1 MCLCSPSILAAPCF
15 HTLVSCSCPRI
26 DLLILYFQIFTNCF
40 FRNSFVLTIICV
52 ALCFSV
58 RTLLLSLLVTRHSP
72 LFLANPFP
80 CHTCGERIRKPLGCH
95 TYKKQGVGGD
105 MVNFSSSPPT
115 PV

>member
-58 RTLLLSLLVTRHSP
+58 RTLLLSPLGTRHFSW
-72 LFLANPFP
+72 LTPFP
-80 CHTCGERIRKPLGCH
+80 ATHAGNASVNPLGCH
-95 TYKKQGVGGD
+95 TYKKQGVG
-105 MVNFSSSPPT
+105 
-115 PV
+115 